1 MNPRS
6 SNPLAQEPR
15 YELITQV
22 LRSNIQSGQLPLG
35 LVLLEGPI
43 AALMQSSRIPVQ
55 AALRTL
61 SMEGLVHRFVGR
73 GYLVGPPNEDIA
85 PLRCDVGAADLKI
98 PQQVDDA
105 LQTRGT
111 WKHFYDEVEEE
122 VALCQVFGE
131 FRIVETE
138 LADYLGV
145 SRTVVRDVLSR
156 LQERGLIAKNASSH
170 WIAGPLTARTLRE
183 KFEVRA
189 IVEPAA
195 LRLAAPH
202 IHYSQI
208 EAFRDRIGTDPTLKP
223 EGLEAALMTYCIAKA
238 PNTALVEMIQTNQ
251 MLLTSVNRALT
262 GLGLPE
268 DEIALD
274 QYRTL
279 FDLIVRHPIDS
290 AAEYLR
296 DHLHIMAAKN
306 LARMKIVAVI
316 SETVGFAPYLA
327 PQ

>member
-1 MNPRS
+1 MIARKN
-6 SNPLAQEPR
+6 NPLAQEPR

-22 LRSNIQSGQLPLG
+22 LRRNILSGVLPPG

-43 AALMQSSRIPVQ
+43 SVLMQTSRMPVQ
-55 AALRTL
+55 SALRLL
-61 SMEGLVHRFVGR
+61 SAEGLVHRFDGR
-73 GYLVGPPNEDIA
+73 GYLVGQAGATVVLRRDI
-85 PLRCDVGAADLKI
+85 GEFDLDI
-98 PQQVDDA
+98 PRHIDDA

-111 WKHFYDEVEEE
+111 WKHFYEEVEEQ
-122 VALCQVFGE
+122 VASCQIFGE

-138 LADYLGV
+138 LAEYLGV
-145 SRTVVRDVLSR
+145 SRTVVRDVLAR
-156 LQERGLIAKNASSH
+156 LQERGLIRKNASSH

-183 KFEVRA
+183 KFELRA

-208 EAFRDRIGTDPTLKP
+208 EEIRDRIGSDPTLTP
-223 EGLEAALMTYCIAKA
+223 EDLEDALMEHCIAQA
-238 PNTALVEMIQTNQ
+238 RNTSLVAMIQNNQ

-279 FDLIVRHPIDS
+279 FDLVARHPIDS

-296 DHLHIMAAKN
+296 DHLHIMGAKN

-316 SETVGFAPYLA
+316 SETGGFAPYLS

>member
-1 MNPRS
+1 MMVRPN
-6 SNPLAQEPR
+6 NPLVQEPR

-22 LRSNIQSGQLPLG
+22 LRRNILTGALPEG

-43 AALMQSSRIPVQ
+43 AALMQTSRMPVQ
-55 AALRTL
+55 AALRML
-61 SMEGLVHRFVGR
+61 STEGLVQRFDGR
-73 GYLVGPPNEDIA
+73 GYLVGPAGKDIA
-85 PLRCDVGAADLKI
+85 PVRRDIGEFALDI
-98 PQQVDDA
+98 PQQVDAA
-105 LQTRGT
+105 LQTRGI
-111 WKHFYDEVEEE
+111 WKHFYDEVEEQ
-122 VALCQVFGE
+122 VASCQVFGE

-156 LQERGLIAKNASSH
+156 LQERGLVRKNASSH

-183 KFEVRA
+183 KFELRA

-208 EAFRDRIGTDPTLKP
+208 EEFRDRIGADPSLTP
-223 EGLEAALMTYCIAKA
+223 EDLEDALMEHCIAQA
-238 PNTALVEMIQTNQ
+238 PNTALVAIIQNNQ

-268 DEIALD
+268 DEITLD

-279 FDLIVRHPIDS
+279 FDLIARHPIDS

-296 DHLHIMAAKN
+296 DHLHIMANKN

-316 SETVGFAPYLA
+316 SETVGIAPYLSA
-327 PQ
+327 Q